1 MTVDYRLL
9 TDYYQNT
16 VSEYW
21 YSRWLFERAVAAI
34 YLVAF
39 IAAAKQF
46 VPLLGEHGLE
56 PVGRWVQAV
65 PFRASPS
72 LLYFFPKDNVFRAC
86 AWLGIALSIAAL
98 SSLPPDDWPADLFPR

>member
-1 MTVDYRLL
+1 M
-9 TDYYQNT
+9 
-16 VSEYW
+16 SEYW
-21 YSRWLFERAVAAI
+21 YSRWLFERALAAM

-39 IAAAKQF
+39 VVAAKQF

-72 LLYFFPKDNVFRAC
+72 LFYLFPKDNVFRAG
-86 AWLGIALSIAAL
+86 AWLGIALAAFAL
-98 SSLPPDDWPADLFPR
+98 SSAPQHLGTWTAAIVWATK